1 MQLPPEIPGQMQAE
15 AREGLVAEIRKELQV
30 EIEARVALAQ
40 RLEHKSEEAARLE
53 RQNAVLLQ
61 HLREG
66 GAREEQ
72 VREAVAQRRDAAE
85 KLQRALAVN
94 SKLRAKVGMLEQE
107 LEVSRGAR
115 AELEKSMN
123 VQDLLDSAELN
134 STEAIH
140 SSMAQISAALTP
152 VEALGPLGE
161 LGSHLNSY
169 RAEWSKAQAPI
180 ELEALR
186 GAFAHL
192 SSKLQEAEAS
202 RQEAANA
209 VVQMQV
215 DLQKREQERAAAAEQ
230 DATAAAA
237 AAEAAA
243 AAAAAAAAER
253 SLPQVVGGVPMG
265 AVGSVPLP
273 SPPTTS
279 QPDFSFANA
288 PDSPL
293 GGAAGGEP
301 DSPLEGFFEPVIL
314 GSEDA
319 GPQGRGANPSAPPT
333 FPAEVGPAAAGSW
346 GRTREHTPPQEN
358 SRGNSRHSGHHRSR
372 SHRKGGH
379 RRTPK
384 GVADI
389 QRRLQEIQAARQRSM
404 DNFST
409 EAVRQLA
416 EQEMEEDRL
425 KRKLNKLMG

>member
-1 MQLPPEIPGQMQAE
+1 MQAE
-15 AREGLVAEIRKELQV
+15 AREGLVAEIRRELKV

-72 VREAVAQRRDAAE
+72 VREATAQRRDAAE

-94 SKLRAKVGMLEQE
+94 SKLRPNLGMLEQE

-123 VQDLLDSAELN
+123 VQNLLDSAELN

-140 SSMAQISAALTP
+140 SSMAQISAAPTP

-161 LGSHLNSY
+161 LTSHLNTY

-180 ELEALR
+180 ELDALR

-230 DATAAAA
+230 
-237 AAEAAA
+237 E

-253 SLPQVVGGVPMG
+253 SLPQVAGGVPPG
-265 AVGSVPLP
+265 DVASVPLP

-279 QPDFSFANA
+279 QPDFSFTNARAPPWGGLRGPTPAALSTGSSSPRSLGARVRVLAGGGPTQACPPRSQRRRGRRPRGAGAVHKSTRRPKIETGTTAGTAGTTGAGATARGATAALRRVWPTSRGACRKSRPRGNA
-288 PDSPL
+288 PWRTSPRK
-293 GGAAGGEP
+293 P
-301 DSPLEGFFEPVIL
+301 C
-314 GSEDA
+314 GSLRSRRWRRT
-319 GPQGRGANPSAPPT
+319 GSSANST
-333 FPAEVGPAAAGSW
+333 GSW
-346 GRTREHTPPQEN
+346 AETHIYYILHTMPL
-358 SRGNSRHSGHHRSR
+358 
-372 SHRKGGH
+372 
-379 RRTPK
+379 T
-384 GVADI
+384 
-389 QRRLQEIQAARQRSM
+389 
-404 DNFST
+404 T
-409 EAVRQLA
+409 
-416 EQEMEEDRL
+416 
-425 KRKLNKLMG
+425 

>member
-1 MQLPPEIPGQMQAE
+1 MQAE
-15 AREGLVAEIRKELQV
+15 AREGLVAEIRRELKV

-72 VREAVAQRRDAAE
+72 VREATAQRRDAAE

-94 SKLRAKVGMLEQE
+94 SKLRAKLGMLEQE

-123 VQDLLDSAELN
+123 VQNLLDSAELN

-140 SSMAQISAALTP
+140 SSMAQISAAPTP

-161 LGSHLNSY
+161 LTSHLNTY

-180 ELEALR
+180 ELDALR

-230 DATAAAA
+230 
-237 AAEAAA
+237 E

-253 SLPQVVGGVPMG
+253 SLPQVAGGVPPG
-265 AVGSVPLP
+265 DVASVPLP

-279 QPDFSFANA
+279 QPDFSFTNA
-288 PDSPL
+288 PGSPL
-293 GGAAGGEP
+293 GGAAGADPG
-301 DSPLEGFFEPVIL
+301 SPLDGFFEPAVP
-314 GSEDA
+314 GSEGA
-319 GPQGRGANPSAPPT
+319 GPRGRGAHPSMPPAC
-333 FPAEVGPAAAGSW
+333 PEEAGPGPAGGW
-346 GRTREHTPPQEN
+346 GRTQEHTPPQDR
-358 SRGNSRHSGHHRSR
+358 SRDNSRHSGHHRSR

-425 KRKLNKLMG
+425 KRKLNRLLG

>member
-1 MQLPPEIPGQMQAE
+1 M
-15 AREGLVAEIRKELQV
+15 VAEMRRELQV

-40 RLEHKSEEAARLE
+40 RLEHKSDEAARLE

-107 LEVSRGAR
+107 LEVNRGAR

-140 SSMAQISAALTP
+140 SSMAQISAAPTP

-161 LGSHLNSY
+161 LTSHLNTY

-215 DLQKREQERAAAAEQ
+215 NLQKREQERAAVAEQ
-230 DATAAAA
+230 
-237 AAEAAA
+237 E

-253 SLPQVVGGVPMG
+253 SLPQVVGGVPVG

-293 GGAAGGEP
+293 GGAAGGDP
-301 DSPLEGFFEPVIL
+301 DSPLEGFFEPSIL
-314 GSEDA
+314 ASEAA
-319 GPQGRGANPSAPPT
+319 GPQRRGANPSVPPA
-333 FPAEVGPAAAGSW
+333 FPEEVGPAAAGSW
-346 GRTREHTPPQEN
+346 GRTYEHTPPQEN
-358 SRGNSRHSGHHRSR
+358 SRDNSRHSGHHRSR

-384 GVADI
+384 GMADI